1 MVLPRSAPAPASVPQ
16 ELLPCLAQ
24 GKVQLLAA
32 VLWDRLHLDCCCFF
46 FILCRG
52 GLADAEALPVPSA
65 AEEGFPLCSPA
76 KICSQIPANTSLLLS
91 KANWWGLMS
100 TERAGATGEQRN
112 SSWCSPATLWVP
124 SQSCSCSS
132 SLCRCLISFRP
143 CSVLHLKPQECSAA
157 PVWLQCCAH
166 SLIPDSCF
174 QSLPIPQDAVPALGY
189 H

>member
-16 ELLPCLAQ
+16 ELLPRLAQ

-65 AEEGFPLCSPA
+65 AEEGFSLCSSA

-100 TERAGATGEQRN
+100 AGRAGALGSRENPLGVHLPLCGCHHRAAAALPPCAVA
-112 SSWCSPATLWVP
+112 SFPFVLALP
-124 SQSCSCSS
+124 S
-132 SLCRCLISFRP
+132 I
-143 CSVLHLKPQECSAA
+143 
-157 PVWLQCCAH
+157 
-166 SLIPDSCF
+166 
-174 QSLPIPQDAVPALGY
+174 
-189 H
+189 